1 MQPTWSTAC
10 PDWERRIV
18 ARESLVPF
26 EPLFPD
32 EAEAAL
38 NVFKSL
44 RMVDVTGSPT
54 FGEACEPFVF
64 DFVRAIFGAYDKRTA
79 KRLIRQFMLLISKK
93 NGKSTIAAGIM
104 ITALIRNWRLEA
116 ELMILAPTI
125 EVANNSFKPA
135 AAMVRADPELNALL
149 DVKDHVKTII
159 HRTTRAELKVV
170 AASAK
175 VVGGKKAAFVLV
187 DELWL
192 FGKEANAEAMLGE
205 ATGGQASRDEG
216 FVIYLTTHS
225 DEAPAGV
232 YKDRLDYFR
241 GVRDGEIND
250 PQSFGLLYEWPAKM
264 LEDQA
269 YMEPANWYVTNPNI
283 GRSVSREWLST
294 QLAEAQRKAGGA
306 LQIFLAKHLNVEIG
320 IRLRHNRW
328 PGAEFWAAAEDK
340 TLTLDTLLDRSE
352 VVVVGADGGGRDDLF
367 GLCVLGR
374 ERDTKNWLSWHTAW
388 AHESVLARRQS
399 IAPLLL
405 DFKKRGELMI
415 FDDQLVDV
423 VGEVDLVEE
432 ADVVELPQDV
442 AGVLKI
448 VDQVNRRGLLAA
460 VAIDDMGPFDELVD
474 ALALIGVT
482 QESGQVVGVGQGI
495 KLMASIKGAERKLS
509 NKTLRHAPSTLMDW
523 NVANIKIEATATA
536 VRATKQNAGDE
547 KIDTAMALFDAA
559 SVMRTNP
566 SPPDVGLGNDEIVY
580 RGGLL

>member
-1 MQPTWSTAC
+1 MPNWTTAC

-18 ARESLVPF
+18 ERETLVPF
-26 EPLFPD
+26 EPLFPS

-64 DFVRAIFGAYDKRTA
+64 DLVRAIFGAYDPKSA

-116 ELMILAPTI
+116 ELMILAPTM

-135 AAMVRADPELNALL
+135 AAMVRADPELDALL
-149 DVKDHVKTII
+149 DVKDHLKTIT
-159 HRTTRAELKVV
+159 HRTTKAELKVV
-170 AASAK
+170 AANAK
-175 VVGGKKAAFVLV
+175 VVGGKKAAFVLI

-192 FGKEANAEAMLGE
+192 FGKEAHAEAMLGE

-232 YKDRLDYFR
+232 YRDRLDHFR
-241 GVRDGEIND
+241 AVRDGRVVD
-250 PQSFGLLYEWPAKM
+250 PKSFGLLYEWPEK
-264 LEDQA
+264 LIEEEA
-269 YMEPANWYVTNPNI
+269 YLDPRYWYVTNPNI
-283 GRSVSREWLST
+283 NRSVSHEWLGD

-320 IRLRHNRW
+320 MRLRHNRW
-328 PGAEFWAAAEDK
+328 PGAEFWAAAEDA
-340 TLTLDTLLDRSE
+340 TLTLDSLLDRCE

-374 ERDTKNWLSWHTAW
+374 ERDTKVWLCWFTAW
-388 AHESVLARRQS
+388 AHESVLTRRQS

-405 DFKKRGELMI
+405 DFKKRGEI
-415 FDDQLVDV
+415 WIIDDELVNVAD
-423 VGEVDLVEE
+423 EVDLLDPT
-432 ADVVELPQDV
+432 DVVELPKDV
-442 AGVLKI
+442 AGVLRI
-448 VDQVNRRGLLAA
+448 VDKVNSRGLLAS
-460 VAIDDMGPFDELVD
+460 VAIDDMGPFAELVD

-482 QESGQVVGVGQGI
+482 EESGQIAGVGQGI
-495 KLMASIKGAERKLS
+495 KLMAAIKGAERKLS
-509 NKTLRHAPSTLMDW
+509 NRTLRHAKSSMMDW
-523 NVANIKIEATATA
+523 NVSNIKIEATATA
-536 VRATKQNAGDE
+536 VRATKQNAGDD

-559 SVMRTNP
+559 SVMSTNP
-566 SPPDVGLGNDEIVY
+566 VPVVRTVISNSEIVY